1 MANKVRWGVISTA
14 RHGLNTVIP
23 AIQQSAS
30 GEVVAIASRNAEQGR
45 KIAAKNHIPV
55 SYGSYEALLAAPDI
69 DVIYN
74 PLPNSLH
81 KEWTI
86 RALQAGKHV
95 LSEKPFG
102 LNAAEAVDMVAV
114 ARSTG
119 RKLAETFQWR
129 HHPQAKQARELIR
142 SGAIGDLRLIE
153 AAFSFPLS
161 NPDDVRWDP
170 ALGGGALYDLGCYP
184 ISLTRY
190 LTGQEPLAVTSQIH
204 WNKSGVDDM
213 VVATFEFPGEI
224 LATINCSFIL
234 PLRRYGEAIG
244 TTGAL
249 LMERCYN
256 QMPEY
261 ESTIVKRGPDRE
273 ATETISL
280 GRSNCYIMMAED
292 FNRAVLDDTEP
303 VFPPEDAIANM
314 RVIDAIFESART
326 GKTVKL

>member
-14 RHGLNTVIP
+14 RHGLHTVIP

-45 KIAAKNHIPV
+45 KIAAENHIPV

-81 KEWTI
+81 KEWTT
-86 RALQAGKHV
+86 RALRAGKHV

-102 LNAAEAVDMVAV
+102 LNAAEAVEMVAV

-119 RKLAETFQWR
+119 RKLSETFQWR
-129 HHPQAKQARELIR
+129 HHPQAKQTRELIR

-153 AAFSFPLS
+153 AGFSFALS

-170 ALGGGALYDLGCYP
+170 ALGGGALYDVGCYP

-190 LTGQEPLAVTSQIH
+190 LTGQEPLAVTGQIH
-204 WNKSGVDDM
+204 WNKTGVDDL
-213 VVATFEFPGEI
+213 VVATLEFPGEV
-224 LATINCSFIL
+224 LATVNCSFIL
-234 PLRRYGEAIG
+234 PLRRYGEAVG
-244 TTGAL
+244 TTGSL
-249 LMERCYN
+249 LIERCYN
-256 QMPEY
+256 QMPDY
-261 ESTIVKRGPDRE
+261 ETTIVKRTLDRE
-273 ATETISL
+273 TTETINL
-280 GRSNCYIMMAED
+280 GRSNCYVMMAED
-292 FNRAVLDDTEP
+292 FNRAVLDDTDP